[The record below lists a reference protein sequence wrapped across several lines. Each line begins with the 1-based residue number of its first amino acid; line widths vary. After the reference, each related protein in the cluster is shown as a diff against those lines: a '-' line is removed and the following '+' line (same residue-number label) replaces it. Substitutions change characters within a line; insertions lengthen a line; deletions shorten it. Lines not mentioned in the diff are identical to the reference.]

1 MSGQSTSSTQ
11 FIKTINLANVPN
23 VKKEKLYS
31 FINENKIQ
39 FNRDENGEIFAMV
52 KFEHPDSIK
61 QKQQKEIQSPIIK
74 PEPESTKNI
83 KNNQTMTTID
93 ILIKNYPTFFGLV
106 KPLVGIRAKKI
117 TIFDLKYYIE
127 EIYSVAF
134 LKYCMILKNKAH
146 SKKDKTLLSF
156 PHFVYEFLSNKYSKK
171 TLIDQ
176 FAMNIL
182 LTCEYFKNEN
192 EEIRMFSLFLSEL
205 YTFDDIMFFLF
216 LRSNI
221 EKELK
226 ILFLEKAKDETKI
239 QHMEDRD
246 EILRDIH
253 LNQKVIQKII
263 ASVYNND
270 DEILFNQIMEK
281 LEPLFEKDAHSSK
294 YNTITSTQ
302 FLVSLV
308 DEFHESRN
316 TYEECKGVN
325 TIPFLMKKQNEFFD
339 LSEQNTNEQ
348 DMYLNMLYYFNNSC
362 DVSFEDNIKNVL
374 MTYIKEKEIL
384 IFFEKYF
391 ENEFNSN
398 NPNNDE
404 ELIFEIRDIVL
415 RKLYYL
421 INIIFYDDYRA
432 WNVSLSISQNN
443 DNPLDL
449 NEDFKKL
456 VSLKQKLISS
466 KTVTDLPQEFVEKFT
481 VCLLSTPQILSQIS
495 KIIATKKNK

>member
-1 MSGQSTSSTQ
+1 MCITIQNNKYINFILFKFKNTMSGQSTSSTQ

-39 FNRDENGEIFAMV
+39 FNRDENGDIFAMV
-52 KFEHPDSIK
+52 KFEHPDSVK
-61 QKQQKEIQSPIIK
+61 QKQKDIQSPIIK

-117 TIFDLKYYIE
+117 TLFDLKYYIE

-253 LNQKVIQKII
+253 LNQKVLQKII

-281 LEPLFEKDAHSSK
+281 LDPLFEKDAHSNK

-302 FLVSLV
+302 FLVALV
-308 DEFHESRN
+308 D
-316 TYEECKGVN
+316 V
-325 TIPFLMKKQNEFFD
+325 FLD
-339 LSEQNTNEQ
+339 S
-348 DMYLNMLYYFNNSC
+348 
-362 DVSFEDNIKNVL
+362 
-374 MTYIKEKEIL
+374 
-384 IFFEKYF
+384 
-391 ENEFNSN
+391 
-398 NPNNDE
+398 
-404 ELIFEIRDIVL
+404 
-415 RKLYYL
+415 
-421 INIIFYDDYRA
+421 
-432 WNVSLSISQNN
+432 
-443 DNPLDL
+443 
-449 NEDFKKL
+449 
-456 VSLKQKLISS
+456 
-466 KTVTDLPQEFVEKFT
+466 
-481 VCLLSTPQILSQIS
+481 
-495 KIIATKKNK
+495 